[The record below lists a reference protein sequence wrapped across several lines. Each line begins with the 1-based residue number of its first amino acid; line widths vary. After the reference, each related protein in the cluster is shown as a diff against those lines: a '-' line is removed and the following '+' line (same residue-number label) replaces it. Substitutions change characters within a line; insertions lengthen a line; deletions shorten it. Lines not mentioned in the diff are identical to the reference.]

1 MKKRAKNKTC
11 SFLGKE
17 KKIAGGET
25 KKKTDLSFILLR
37 MRIIELCCSIGDR
50 SDPARHCNSLL
61 LPLLCVAKPVS
72 APGILTRL
80 VYFLHYRV
88 REQKWHN
95 CLEAYFAQ
103 LIDAS

>member
-25 KKKTDLSFILLR
+25 KKKTDLGFILLR

-50 SDPARHCNSLL
+50 SDPARHFNSLL
-61 LPLLCVAKPVS
+61 QPLLCVAKPVS

-80 VYFLHYRV
+80 VFSPLQGARA
-88 REQKWHN
+88 KM
-95 CLEAYFAQ
+95 AQ
-103 LIDAS
+103 LFGGIFRPTN